1 MSKWYVI
8 KKTSVLTPE
17 GLIQYRKSIYAGP
30 FDYIH
35 AAKEIAYK
43 ENYVN
48 REREYNEEFSI
59 GTEDEMNVSGLAGIE
74 KLGKDKVY

>member
-17 GLIQYRKSIYAGP
+17 GLIKYRRSIYAGP

-35 AAKEIAYK
+35 AAKEIAYR

-59 GTEDEMNVSGLAGIE
+59 GTEDEMSVSGITDIE
-74 KLGKDKVY
+74 KLGKGKVY

>member
-1 MSKWYVI
+1 MGKWYVI

-17 GLIQYRKSIYAGP
+17 GLIQYRNSIYAGP

-35 AAKEIAYK
+35 AAKEIAYR
-43 ENYVN
+43 ENYAN

-59 GTEDEMNVSGLAGIE
+59 GTEDEINLSRITAID
-74 KLGKDKVY
+74 KPGKGKAY